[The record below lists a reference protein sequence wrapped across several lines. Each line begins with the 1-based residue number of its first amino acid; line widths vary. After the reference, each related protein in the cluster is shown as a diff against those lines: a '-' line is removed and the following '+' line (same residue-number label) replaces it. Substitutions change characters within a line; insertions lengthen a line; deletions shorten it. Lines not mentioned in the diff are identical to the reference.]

1 MTVSEAQATARSASA
16 VAGFSAKEFR
26 STLGAFATGV
36 TVITTRGEAHDFG
49 MTATAFSSVSLDP
62 PLVLVCVI
70 TGSTGADLI
79 PRNGVFAA
87 NILSSGQEPISNYFA
102 SRDRPRGRDAFA
114 EIPHREV
121 VTGAPVI
128 DGVAAYLDCRLAE
141 THESGDHLI
150 FIGEVVALGVDPEV
164 EPLLFHGGRYR
175 AVIDP

>member
-1 MTVSEAQATARSASA
+1 MTVGDAQAASA
-16 VAGFSAKEFR
+16 LGFSAKEFR
-26 STLGAFATGV
+26 ATLGAFATGV
-36 TVITTRGEAHDFG
+36 TVITTRGEAHDYG

-70 TGSTGADLI
+70 SGSAGADLI

-87 NILSSGQEPISNYFA
+87 NILSSGQEAISNYFA
-102 SRDRPRGRDAFA
+102 ARDRPRGRDAFA

-121 VTGAPVI
+121 ATGAPVI
-128 DGVAAYLDCRLAE
+128 DDVAAFLDCRLAE

-150 FIGEVVALGVDPEV
+150 FIGEVVALGVDPEL

-175 AVIDP
+175 AVVDP

>member
-1 MTVSEAQATARSASA
+1 MTVGDAQAGS
-16 VAGFSAKEFR
+16 VLGFSAKEFR
-26 STLGAFATGV
+26 ATLGAFATGV
-36 TVITTRGEAHDFG
+36 TVITTRGEAHDYG

-70 TGSTGADLI
+70 SGSAGADLI

-87 NILSSGQEPISNYFA
+87 NILSSGQEAISNYFA
-102 SRDRPRGRDAFA
+102 ARDRPRGRDAFA

-121 VTGAPVI
+121 ATGAPVI
-128 DGVAAYLDCRLAE
+128 DDVAAFLDCRLAE

-175 AVIDP
+175 AVVDP

>member
-1 MTVSEAQATARSASA
+1 MTVGDAQAGSAL
-16 VAGFSAKEFR
+16 GFSGKEFR
-26 STLGAFATGV
+26 ATLGAFATGV
-36 TVITTRGEAHDFG
+36 TVITTRGEAHDYG

-70 TGSTGADLI
+70 SGSAGADLI

-87 NILSSGQEPISNYFA
+87 NILSSGQEAISNYFA

-121 VTGAPVI
+121 ATGAPVI
-128 DGVAAYLDCRLAE
+128 DDVAAFLDCRLAE
-141 THESGDHLI
+141 THEAGDHII

-164 EPLLFHGGRYR
+164 EPLLFHGSRYR
-175 AVIDP
+175 AVVDP